1 VTARLKIIIKNSALD
16 SFSLIIVNKNKRVKF
31 YICKKIKYLI
41 YKLMQN
47 YYFLLNNYNI
57 INYNIN
63 IYTLS

>member
-16 SFSLIIVNKNKRVKF
+16 SFSLIIVNKNKNVKF

-41 YKLMQN
+41 YNLIQN